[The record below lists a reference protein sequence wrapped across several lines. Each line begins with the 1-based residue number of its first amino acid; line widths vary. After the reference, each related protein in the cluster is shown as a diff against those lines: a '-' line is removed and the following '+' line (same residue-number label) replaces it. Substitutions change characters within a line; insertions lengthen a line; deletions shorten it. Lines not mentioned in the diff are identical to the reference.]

1 MRLFLFQPKT
11 CWHLVSLK
19 KKKKNSIPPLE
30 NLRFIPISKCLHLK
44 SVLLTYFR
52 VLKKAEK
59 MRDFSIKKSMSF
71 FPSIHSLRTCRIYVV
86 FGVLTNLSRTEFQV
100 AELLSLMSF
109 SREVLG
115 TTGLH
120 KLLWHSCCS
129 LCRSGLPKPSS
140 AHKERATGIR

>member
-52 VLKKAEK
+52 VLKKAEM
-59 MRDFSIKKSMSF
+59 MRDFSTKKSMSF
-71 FPSIHSLRTCRIYVV
+71 FRSIHSLRTCRIYVV